1 VQIRAGLTGRNAT
14 TTGDDDES
22 AAPAHRWTGAKQDG
36 MEAKSSLYSTTGA
49 HVMHFDITKPNVGDI
64 DRLIR
69 AIVGILLIIAV
80 FRGSSWFG
88 GILGAVLLATAYF
101 RFCPTY
107 TFFNFSSDSS
117 NKDVAPV
124 GK

>member
-1 VQIRAGLTGRNAT
+1 VH
-14 TTGDDDES
+14 D
-22 AAPAHRWTGAKQDG
+22 WTGAKQDG
-36 MEAKSSLYSTTGA
+36 TEAKIYTSTTGA
-49 HVMHFDITKPNVGDI
+49 HVMHFDITKPNVGHI

-69 AIVGILLIIAV
+69 ALVGVLLIVAV

>member
-1 VQIRAGLTGRNAT
+1 
-14 TTGDDDES
+14 
-22 AAPAHRWTGAKQDG
+22 
-36 MEAKSSLYSTTGA
+36 
-49 HVMHFDITKPNVGDI
+49 MHFDITKTNVGNI

-69 AIVGILLIIAV
+69 ALVGVLLIVAV

-101 RFCPTY
+101 RFCPVY
-107 TFFNFSSDSS
+107 TLFDFSSNSAS
-117 NKDVAPV
+117 KDVAPL